1 MYADNTVFSKTAL
14 GQKELTNTQL
24 SKLPRALR
32 NFLILI
38 DGKKTFSQYK
48 NLLNNSRLLKADK
61 TLEDHFNA
69 LLELDLIKP
78 EGRPGSYKNQTPDPL
93 TRDQNRT
100 PATQET
106 AKSPVVTSPV
116 QRPAAA
122 ARMQVASLRSVEQ
135 DLKFKELH
143 SLIIECV
150 EKELGGFNWE
160 ATLELE
166 RCQTPDELRKAI
178 SRVYETNKA
187 DLSRDGKKTLKN
199 TYKLLASL
207 KA

>member
-24 SKLPRALR
+24 SKLPRSLR

-38 DGKKTFSQYK
+38 DGKKTFAQYK
-48 NLLNNSRLLKADK
+48 NALNNSRLLKADK
-61 TLEDHFNA
+61 TLEDHFSA

-78 EGRPGSYKNQTPDPL
+78 EGQPGIDNNQRLSPSTGDL
-93 TRDQNRT
+93 RRT
-100 PATQET
+100 PS
-106 AKSPVVTSPV
+106 AKSAAKSSVTRSPIPRSATAAPMQAAPV
-116 QRPAAA
+116 
-122 ARMQVASLRSVEQ
+122 RSVEQ

-143 SLIIECV
+143 SLIIECI
-150 EKELGGFNWE
+150 ETELGGFNWE

-199 TYKLLASL
+199 TYKSLARL